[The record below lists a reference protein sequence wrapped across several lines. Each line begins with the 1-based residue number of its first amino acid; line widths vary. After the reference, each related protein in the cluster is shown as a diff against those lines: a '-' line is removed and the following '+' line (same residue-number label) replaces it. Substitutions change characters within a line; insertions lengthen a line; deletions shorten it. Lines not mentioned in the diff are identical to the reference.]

1 MATITDVSRLA
12 NVSKA
17 TVSRVL
23 SGSRGVRE
31 DSRLAVLKA
40 AEELNYSPILPR
52 KI

>member
-1 MATITDVSRLA
+1 MANITDVSRLA

-31 DSRLAVLKA
+31 ESRLAVLQA
-40 AEELNYSPILPR
+40 AEQLNFRPNATA
-52 KI
+52 